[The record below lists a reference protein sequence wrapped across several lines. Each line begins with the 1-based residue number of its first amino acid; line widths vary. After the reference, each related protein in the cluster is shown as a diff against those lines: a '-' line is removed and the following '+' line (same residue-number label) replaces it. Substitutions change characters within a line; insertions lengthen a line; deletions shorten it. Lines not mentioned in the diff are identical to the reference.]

1 MSPLFVTPPAVLP
14 PQAADLP
21 LLPST
26 VVQSS
31 PSSPASVLGSSR
43 SWVRVVVHPGDTVWG
58 LAQRHGTTAAA
69 VASRN
74 GLGAGRVVRPGDRL
88 WVPARAGGH
97 HSGRHSG
104 RQGGQHAGGTRHHT
118 VRSGETL
125 WGLAR
130 RYRTSVA
137 RLARANHLDRS
148 GLIVPGTRLVVP
160 GGGHA
165 TAAPART
172 AAKRSAPHGR
182 HTVAAGETL
191 WDIARRHRTTVAR
204 LVKSNHLADAGT
216 LRVGQRLAVPGPSH
230 RPSSDTRA
238 TFAGRTYSADV
249 VAAAARNRALL
260 ASRHVP
266 SRSETRALVVAT
278 ARRYGVDPR
287 LALAIA
293 WQESGWDQRQVS
305 VANAVGAMQLI
316 PSSGTWASQL
326 VGRHLDL
333 RDARDNVTAGV
344 VILRVLTRS
353 ADSTED
359 AIAGYYQGLASVEA
373 NGMYADTRG
382 YVSAVLAHRARM

>member
-26 VVQSS
+26 VLQ
-31 PSSPASVLGSSR
+31 SSPASGTG
-43 SWVRVVVHPGDTVWG
+43 WVRVVVRPGDTVWG
-58 LAQRHGTTAAA
+58 LAQRHGTSAAA
-69 VASRN
+69 LSSRN
-74 GLGAGRVVRPGDRL
+74 DLGAGRVIRPGDRL
-88 WVPARAGGH
+88 WVPGHGGGPH
-97 HSGRHSG
+97 GGSGPRS
-104 RQGGQHAGGTRHHT
+104 ARHHT
-118 VRSGETL
+118 VRAGETL

-160 GGGHA
+160 GGARQAAGHHARAA
-165 TAAPART
+165 TPART
-172 AAKRSAPHGR
+172 TAKRSAPRGR

-191 WDIARRHRTTVAR
+191 WDIAQHYRTTVTR
-204 LVKSNHLADAGT
+204 LVKSNHLADPGA
-216 LRVGQRLAVPGPSH
+216 LRVGQRLAVPGRTH
-230 RPSSDTRA
+230 EPSSDTRA

-266 SRSETRALVVAT
+266 SRSATRALIVAT

-353 ADSTED
+353 ADSTEE

-373 NGMYADTRG
+373 KGMYADTRG